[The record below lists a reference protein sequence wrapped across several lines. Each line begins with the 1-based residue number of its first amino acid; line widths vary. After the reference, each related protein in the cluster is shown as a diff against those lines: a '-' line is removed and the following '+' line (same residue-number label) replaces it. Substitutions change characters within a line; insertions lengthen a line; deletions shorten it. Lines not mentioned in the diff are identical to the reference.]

1 MEVRRDRT
9 AIARSDLS
17 RPVQLLIG
25 SGVLTPEHTFFDY
38 GCGLGDDV
46 RFLQSLGYVAHG
58 WDPAYRPDETRRGA
72 TVVNL
77 GYVLNVIERPAER
90 ADALRQ
96 AFELAQTCLCV
107 AVLVG
112 SAAYAGE
119 AQSYGDG
126 VLTSR
131 RTFQRY
137 YRQEEVVRY
146 LEEVLAVAPIPLEAG
161 VFLVFR
167 RSADAHAFL
176 LNRIQ
181 RSVPL
186 IHGVPRQRKRL
197 LRNALM
203 STFQTEHA
211 EKWTAYVDF
220 VSARGR
226 PPGGGETDGLRI
238 AAEHGLV
245 PADLWEAATGLLPEE
260 GLADQQRRRT
270 NQYLVFMAICRFRGV
285 PRLSDL
291 PVTSRFDIRHYF
303 RSYSRLKQLSDK
315 HLFAAGD
322 EVRVARLCESAPVGV
337 NTADGYFVARRD
349 LTSLDPTLQIYAR
362 LGELFS
368 GDLDHM
374 DVIKI
379 HKTSPRL
386 SLFAL
391 SDMQETI
398 PRLKSRVKIDLQR
411 QEVRFFDHSTSTEP
425 ELLVGKQ
432 LLGFHE
438 GSTDDQAVVLGR
450 RILMHDEPFGLIVRE
465 RTLRA
470 SARVASAGTTA

>member
-17 RPVQLLIG
+17 RPVQILIG
-25 SGVLTPEHTFFDY
+25 NGVLTPEHTFFDY

-58 WDPAYRPDETRRGA
+58 WDPAYRPDEARRTA
-72 TVVNL
+72 AVVNL
-77 GYVLNVIERPAER
+77 AYVLNVIERPAER
-90 ADALRQ
+90 DDALRG

-119 AQSYGDG
+119 ARTYGDG

-131 RTFQRY
+131 RTFQKY
-137 YRQEEVVRY
+137 YRQEEVGRY
-146 LEEVLAVAPIPLEAG
+146 LEQVLGVAPIPLEAG

-176 LNRIQ
+176 LSRIQ

-211 EKWTAYVDF
+211 EEWAAYTDF
-220 VSARGR
+220 VSTRGR
-226 PPGGGETDGLRI
+226 PPARGETDSLRV
-238 AAEHGLV
+238 AAEHGLG
-245 PADLWEAATGLLPEE
+245 PADLWGAATAALPQEQ
-260 GLADQQRRRT
+260 LAEQRRRRT
-270 NQYLVFMAICRFRGV
+270 NHYLAFMAICRFRGV
-285 PRLSDL
+285 PRLLDL
-291 PVTSRFDIRHYF
+291 PVTARFDIRHYF
-303 RSYSRLKQLSDK
+303 RSYSSLKQLSDK

-322 EVRVARLCESAPVGV
+322 AERVARLCDSAPVGV
-337 NTADGYFVARRD
+337 NTTDGYFVARRD
-349 LTSLDPTLQIYAR
+349 LPHLDPVLQIYAR

-368 GDLDHM
+368 GNLDRM

-386 SLFAL
+386 SLFVL
-391 SDMQETI
+391 SDVHEEL
-398 PRLKSRVKIDLQR
+398 PRLTSRVKIDLQS
-411 QEVRFFDHSTSTEP
+411 QEVRFFDHSTGMEP

-438 GSTDDQAVVLGR
+438 GSTDERAVVLGR

-465 RTLRA
+465 RTLRRHA
-470 SARVASAGTTA
+470 LAGTTA